1 MVLCKNP
8 SKVRSISGKTE
19 IQFDTNI
26 ARYKIKVFLSL
37 RYKYNKSYLFL
48 YRKGSNKST
57 YQLMCQPIEIEK
69 SILTK

>member
-26 ARYKIKVFLSL
+26 GRYKIKVF
-37 RYKYNKSYLFL
+37 
-48 YRKGSNKST
+48 
-57 YQLMCQPIEIEK
+57 
-69 SILTK
+69 